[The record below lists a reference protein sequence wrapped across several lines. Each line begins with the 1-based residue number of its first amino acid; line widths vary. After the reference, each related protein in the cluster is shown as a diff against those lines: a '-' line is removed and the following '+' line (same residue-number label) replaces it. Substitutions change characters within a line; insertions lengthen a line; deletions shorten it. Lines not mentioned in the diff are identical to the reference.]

1 MRSPIKVVYYDGEDD
16 SVVVRRLDGTEERHP
31 CGSTTSDAKRAEV
44 CALAL
49 EEQPTLQ
56 RVDFGLR
63 AP

>member
-16 SVVVRRLDGTEERHP
+16 SVVIRRVDGAEDRHL

-44 CALAL
+44 CAIAL
-49 EEQPTLQ
+49 KEQPDLQ

>member
-1 MRSPIKVVYYDGEDD
+1 MRSPIKVVYYDDADD
-16 SVVVRRLDGTEERHP
+16 SVVVRRLDGTEERHL

-44 CALAL
+44 CAIAL
-49 EEQPTLQ
+49 KEQPDLQ